1 MEAIHC
7 RKCQHV
13 SLDDSTES
21 WNLALFIKDFSSV
34 LLSMPFLKTVLKSQV
49 WVLFLLTTFLPKC
62 ISGTT
67 PAGLELL
74 ACFSGKLNDS
84 LPPPPQDTWELLHRI
99 LARRLQALPD
109 MLSYKSF
116 GIWFRYHIIRW
127 SALPTI
133 SEMIYWPGLELSIL

>member
-49 WVLFLLTTFLPKC
+49 WVLFLLTTFFAQVHLWYYSSRP
-62 ISGTT
+62 GA
-67 PAGLELL
+67 P
-74 ACFSGKLNDS
+74 S
-84 LPPPPQDTWELLHRI
+84 LFLR
-99 LARRLQALPD
+99 
-109 MLSYKSF
+109 KVK
-116 GIWFRYHIIRW
+116 
-127 SALPTI
+127 
-133 SEMIYWPGLELSIL
+133 